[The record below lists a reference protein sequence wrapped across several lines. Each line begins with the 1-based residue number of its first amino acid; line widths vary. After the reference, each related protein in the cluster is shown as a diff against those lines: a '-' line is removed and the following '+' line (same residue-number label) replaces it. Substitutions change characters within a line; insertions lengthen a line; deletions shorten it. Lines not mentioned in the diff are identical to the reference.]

1 MLFRSLQL
9 RLPLRLLADFR
20 INITSYISS
29 LSKNVF
35 NTKLINQ
42 SEIANII
49 CLNLSYLFLVYPASS
64 KSTIMIQSND
74 SDNKHVVE
82 VVFTL
87 KRVITRQN
95 KNIIDVSRTF
105 EVNGERIYLD
115 HISPSVWRNTLDN
128 PDIFRL
134 VELFAMG
141 DLNIGKHTTNG
152 TKDRKRSEERRVGK
166 ECRSRWSPYH

>member
-1 MLFRSLQL
+1 MPFL
-9 RLPLRLLADFR
+9 

-42 SEIANII
+42 SRIANIF
-49 CLNLSYLFLVYPASS
+49 CLNLSYLFLVYPANS

-115 HISPSVWRNTLDN
+115 HISREVWHNTLDN

-141 DLNIGKHTTNG
+141 DLDIRKYTTNG
-152 TKDRKRSEERRVGK
+152 TKDRKYFAKLIEFVWCNLRFHKLYLYIQSFKLRRK
-166 ECRSRWSPYH
+166 Y

>member
-1 MLFRSLQL
+1 MSFL
-9 RLPLRLLADFR
+9 

-42 SEIANII
+42 SRTTNII
-49 CLNLSYLFLVYPASS
+49 CLNLSYLFLVYSANS

-115 HISPSVWRNTLDN
+115 HISREVWHNTLDN

-141 DLNIGKHTTNG
+141 DLDIRKYTTNG
-152 TKDRKRSEERRVGK
+152 TKDRKYFAKLIEFVRCKLRLHKLYLYIQSFKLRRK
-166 ECRSRWSPYH
+166 Y

>member
-1 MLFRSLQL
+1 MSFL
-9 RLPLRLLADFR
+9 

-42 SEIANII
+42 SRIANII
-49 CLNLSYLFLVYPASS
+49 CLNLSYLFLVYSANS

-115 HISPSVWRNTLDN
+115 HISREVWHNTLDN

-141 DLNIGKHTTNG
+141 DLDIRKYTTNG
-152 TKDRKRSEERRVGK
+152 TKDRKYFAKLIEFVRCKLRLHKLYLYIQSFKLRRK
-166 ECRSRWSPYH
+166 Y

>member
-1 MLFRSLQL
+1 MSFL
-9 RLPLRLLADFR
+9 

-115 HISPSVWRNTLDN
+115 HISREVWHNTLDN

-141 DLNIGKHTTNG
+141 DLDIREHTTDG
-152 TKDRKRSEERRVGK
+152 TKDRKYLAKLIEFVRCKLRLHKLYLYIQSFKLRRK
-166 ECRSRWSPYH
+166 Y

>member
-1 MLFRSLQL
+1 MPFL
-9 RLPLRLLADFR
+9 
-20 INITSYISS
+20 INITSYITS

-49 CLNLSYLFLVYPASS
+49 CLNLSYLFLVYPANS
-64 KSTIMIQSND
+64 KSTIMIQNND

-105 EVNGERIYLD
+105 EVNGERIYID
-115 HISPSVWRNTLDN
+115 HISREVWHNTLDN

-141 DLNIGKHTTNG
+141 DLDIRKHTTYG
-152 TKDRKRSEERRVGK
+152 TKDGK
-166 ECRSRWSPYH
+166 HFVKLVEFIRCKLRLHKLYFYIQSFKLR

>member
-1 MLFRSLQL
+1 MPFL
-9 RLPLRLLADFR
+9 

-42 SEIANII
+42 SRIANII
-49 CLNLSYLFLVYPASS
+49 CLNLSYLFLVYSANS

-115 HISPSVWRNTLDN
+115 HISREVWHNTLDN

-141 DLNIGKHTTNG
+141 DLDIRKYTTNG
-152 TKDRKRSEERRVGK
+152 TKDRKYFAKLIEFVRCKLRLHKLYLYIQSFKLRRK
-166 ECRSRWSPYH
+166 Y

>member
-1 MLFRSLQL
+1 MSFL
-9 RLPLRLLADFR
+9 

-49 CLNLSYLFLVYPASS
+49 CLNLSYLFLVYSDNS
-64 KSTIMIQSND
+64 KSTIMTQSND
-74 SDNKHVVE
+74 SDNKRAVE
-82 VVFTL
+82 AVFTL
-87 KRVITRQN
+87 KRVITKQN
-95 KNIIDVSRTF
+95 KNIIDVSRIF
-105 EVNGERIYLD
+105 EVNGERIYSD
-115 HISPSVWRNTLDN
+115 NISPSVWRNTLDN

-141 DLNIGKHTTNG
+141 DLDIGKHTTHR
-152 TKDRKRSEERRVGK
+152 TKDRKYLAKLIEFVRRK
-166 ECRSRWSPYH
+166 LRLHKLYLYIQSFKLRRKY

>member
-1 MLFRSLQL
+1 MPFL
-9 RLPLRLLADFR
+9 

-105 EVNGERIYLD
+105 EVNGDRIYID
-115 HISPSVWRNTLDN
+115 HISPNVWRNTLDN

-152 TKDRKRSEERRVGK
+152 TKDRKCLAKLVEFVRCKLRFHKLYLNIKPFKLRRK
-166 ECRSRWSPYH
+166 Y